1 MVVAPVVTIHFPA
14 LDPFIFAI
22 KESFMEAVHG
32 VIMFPLKF
40 SYFGLLEV
48 RVNNS

>member
-22 KESFMEAVHG
+22 KESFIEAVHG

>member
-1 MVVAPVVTIHFPA
+1 MVVAPVVTIHFLA

-32 VIMFPLKF
+32 IIMFPLMS

-48 RVNNS
+48 RVKNG